1 MVRTVAIAI
10 LATIVLALGIAS
22 PPAMAA
28 EQYWVAKDAVSKQC
42 EIVPKKPDGTL
53 VIDLGKKKYA
63 SEGEARKA
71 MEAMSDCK
79 KN

>member
-1 MVRTVAIAI
+1 MVRTIAIAI
-10 LATIVLALGIAS
+10 LATGIAS
-22 PPAMAA
+22 LPAMAA
-28 EQYWVAKDAVSKQC
+28 EHYWVARDAVSKQC

-53 VIDLGKKKYA
+53 VVDLGKKKYT

-79 KN
+79 KK

>member
-1 MVRTVAIAI
+1 MVRTIAIAI
-10 LATIVLALGIAS
+10 LAAGIVS

-28 EQYWVAKDAVSKQC
+28 EQYWVARDAVSKQC

-53 VIDLGKKKYA
+53 VVDIGKKKYA

-71 MEAMSDCK
+71 MEAMTDCK
-79 KN
+79 KK